1 MVSFDAAVPQFT
13 PDSFPITGSALF
25 SPYWADVDIR
35 GTGQIYYRESSDQNL
50 LNKATTDIIS
60 IFPEFSGSF
69 SASRLFIA
77 TWDRV
82 GYFNS
87 NTDLVCSLLLY
98 IIISQKF
105 YIALNILYSSQTNT
119 FQCIIISDG
128 THTFVTFLYN
138 DIQWT
143 TGDASGG
150 TGGFGGTPAQ
160 VGFNAGDGTFFS
172 LQGSQTAAIVDI
184 ESTTNVGVPG
194 QYTFRVD
201 EAEIVS
207 PRTFSK
213 TLYTVTI
220 II

>member
-1 MVSFDAAVPQFT
+1 MLAT
-13 PDSFPITGSALF
+13 L
-25 SPYWADVDIR
+25 IR
-35 GTGQIYYRESSDQNL
+35 IL
-50 LNKATTDIIS
+50 
-60 IFPEFSGSF
+60 
-69 SASRLFIA
+69 
-77 TWDRV
+77 TWYV
-82 GYFNS
+82 
-87 NTDLVCSLLLY
+87 VCSYNY
-98 IIISQKF
+98 IPKVLHCT
-105 YIALNILYSSQTNT
+105 YILYSSQTNT

-184 ESTTNVGVPG
+184 EGTTNVGVPG

-207 PRTFSK
+207 PRTFFK
-213 TLYTVTI
+213 TVQ
-220 II
+220 